1 MEKEKETIDLLA
13 EDLAKELADARAIV
27 VGASEGFVSLG
38 DPSEYTRATNDY
50 SCASLMV
57 FHLSLLETFVK
68 ARDAQRAENVV
79 RLTLYQLERTENP
92 TILELDWEWQEDDSL
107 LMKMMVTKAKMHR
120 TFKRF
125 LDYFEETHRQKST
138 NQQEALRV

>member
-1 MEKEKETIDLLA
+1 MA
-13 EDLAKELADARAIV
+13 
-27 VGASEGFVSLG
+27 
-38 DPSEYTRATNDY
+38 
-50 SCASLMV
+50 

-68 ARDAQRAENVV
+68 ARDTKQAENVI
-79 RLTLYQLERTENP
+79 RLTIYQLERTENP
-92 TILELDWEWQEDDSL
+92 KILELEGEWKQDDNL

>member
-38 DPSEYTRATNDY
+38 DPSEYTKASDDY

-68 ARDAQRAENVV
+68 ARDTKQAENVI
-79 RLTLYQLERTENP
+79 RLTIYQLERTENP
-92 TILELDWEWQEDDSL
+92 KILELEGEWKQDDNL
-107 LMKMMVTKAKMHR
+107 LMKMMVTKAKLHR
-120 TFKRF
+120 TFKKF
-125 LDYFEETHRQKST
+125 LTYFEETHRQKST